1 MSLARAKIYHDGS
14 HFIAIPREQQRY
26 AKPKSTYR
34 PPPSE
39 IDTKVRELYSN
50 TKADSKKEKVSIV
63 VNEINKDIQDIEKA
77 KEIVNR
83 NLEKMNRNLIVRKTR
98 YVRKMHSH
106 QWNYFCTFTYDS
118 NKLTEEE
125 FKKKLSNCLRH
136 LAHRKKWKYAGVW
149 ERSPINNRLHFHGL
163 FYIKNM
169 VGEFIQTK
177 DYSTKTYQ
185 MQKTTQNTYF
195 IERFGRNDFKVV
207 DNNDLGQAIKYL
219 MKYIQKSGEKIVYSK
234 HLGTYIVS
242 DIIEEDI
249 VCPIG
254 NGDRKQLLFDDFYC
268 LIDGEVI
275 GKASPEILEK
285 MPRVN

>member
-1 MSLARAKIYHDGS
+1 MSLARAKVYYDGS
-14 HFIAIPREQQRY
+14 HFIAIPREEQRY
-26 AKPKSTYR
+26 TKPKSTYR

-50 TKADSKKEKVSIV
+50 TKADSKKEKVNIV

-77 KEIVNR
+77 KEIVNK

-149 ERSPINNRLHFHGL
+149 ERSPTNNRLHFHGL
-163 FYIKNM
+163 FYIKEM
-169 VGEFIQTK
+169 IGEFIQTK
-177 DYSTKTYQ
+177 DYSTKTHQ
-185 MQKTTQNTYF
+185 MQIATQNTYF
-195 IERFGRNDFKVV
+195 LERFGRNDFQTITKEE
-207 DNNDLGQAIKYL
+207 LQQTISYML
-219 MKYIQKSGEKIVYSK
+219 KYIQKTNEKIVYSK

-242 DIIEEDI
+242 DILEDDI
-249 VCPIG
+249 ICPIG
-254 NGDRKQLLFDDFYC
+254 QESKKLILADDFYC
-268 LIDGEVI
+268 ITDGEVI
-275 GKASPEILEK
+275 GKASPEVIEQ
-285 MPRVN
+285 MPKEN